1 MNIRRSGSLPAA
13 SGPSGPVRARLEAA
27 LDRAWGSPHLR
38 NLAGGLAS
46 REGLDRAVLDRETG
60 LRRAF
65 AAEALRAVAMDG
77 RFRPHDAL
85 LSMAARA
92 HLRVML
98 QDIDPEVLAQIVG
111 PVPAHQ
117 PQRPPEQRVRA
128 ALASEAQCLHLDE
141 PAGAAPHFAVRWL
154 AQQKRRVAP
163 LALAASAALGVGAP
177 LMITQPYHEQYGNA
191 SLSAELVGRVSAE
204 GIPMAARFE
213 VGETD
218 SVHLRPDRPTEC
230 ELRFVPGFNPA
241 HRALRELSGW
251 NDATVH
257 EVRLRAAAATCV
269 LLVSFQGTSRYAPL
283 GAPPWQDLVPLAMAL
298 QQMAAEGRLPM
309 PRLDLVEKLTDDRE
323 GREFLDDILL
333 RAALAQQSLRYP
345 RALNCGE
352 GQPTQPDDLTTM
364 LQRVAAASARARDRD
379 LDRPFVIR
387 LGDRHE
393 VTVNETAAPLQRH
406 AP

>member
-1 MNIRRSGSLPAA
+1 
-13 SGPSGPVRARLEAA
+13 VRARLEAA

-38 NLAGGLAS
+38 HLAGGLAS

-65 AAEALRAVAMDG
+65 AAEALRAVALDG
-77 RFRPHDAL
+77 RFQPHDPL

-117 PQRPPEQRVRA
+117 PQRPPEQRVSA
-128 ALASEAQCLHLDE
+128 ALASQAQCLHLDE
-141 PAGAAPHFAVRWL
+141 PAGATPHFAVRWL
-154 AQQKRRVAP
+154 AQQKRRLAP
-163 LALAASAALGVGAP
+163 LALAASAALGVGA
-177 LMITQPYHEQYGNA
+177 LLTITQPYHEQYGNA
-191 SLSAELVGRVSAE
+191 SLSAELVGRLSAE
-204 GIPMAARFE
+204 VIPTAARFE

-230 ELRFVPGFNPA
+230 ELRFVHGFNPA

-251 NDATVH
+251 DDATVH

-269 LLVSFQGTSRYAPL
+269 LLVSSQDTSRYAPL
-283 GAPPWQDLVPLAMAL
+283 AAPPWQDLVPLAMAL
-298 QQMAAEGRLPM
+298 QQMTAEGRMPPM
-309 PRLDLVEKLTDDRE
+309 PRLDLTDDPA
-323 GREFLDDILL
+323 GRQFLDDILL
-333 RAALAQQSLRYP
+333 RASLAQMNLRFSSA
-345 RALNCGE
+345 RGE
-352 GQPTQPDDLTTM
+352 DQATQPDDLTTM
-364 LQRVAAASARARDRD
+364 LQRVAEASARARDLDRPSFVIRLQRVAEASARTRD
-379 LDRPFVIR
+379 LDRPSFVIR
-387 LGDRHE
+387 LDDRHE
-393 VTVNETAAPLQRH
+393 VTMNETDAPSQRH